1 MPSLT
6 AKMKIFPKLAKNY
19 WKIETEL
26 FLYGAISFENQTL
39 SQIFFEWLETV
50 KKVEIYHSCYFF
62 KGGNELSNV
71 FCLFQVNLWKSK
83 CIQVTLSFPGEDFF
97 KIFSRYFVQFP
108 TSSKNV
114 FKLDFFMKV
123 SPLSYLFFNLFFAL
137 ST

>member
-1 MPSLT
+1 MPSLS
-6 AKMKIFPKLAKNY
+6 AKMKIFPKLAENY
-19 WKIETEL
+19 RKIETEL

-83 CIQVTLSFPGEDFF
+83 CIQVTLSFPGEDSF
-97 KIFSRYFVQFP
+97 KIFSRYFCAISDIIQKCFQVR
-108 TSSKNV
+108 
-114 FKLDFFMKV
+114 FFYE
-123 SPLSYLFFNLFFAL
+123 SL
-137 ST
+137 STIIFIL